1 MKEKITCAYCDG
13 VALLKKEKK
22 EIKYRKDVFTILAH
36 FYQCESCKERF
47 TNNETDTISLLQV
60 HNQYREK
67 YHIPFPDEIADIRN
81 TYGLSASKMSEVLGL
96 GANGYSNYENG
107 EIPTPAIGNLLSAAA
122 EGTTFLQ
129 LVNKANTHFSENAL
143 KKINER
149 IQELIAETQQKE
161 SIYQLL
167 NSHTNPGHFTGF
179 KKINPIKIAALVTY
193 FIQHAKPAFNDK
205 LKLNKLLFFLDF
217 HHFKSQGVSI
227 SGLSYRAIQYGPV
240 PSQYDNI
247 YRYLENEQI
256 ISAKFLRMP
265 NGAAREVFV
274 SNSDF
279 DEFLFSD
286 TELATITH
294 ITKQFSNTPTWH
306 MVELSHKEKAWKE
319 LASQKAFIS
328 FQQYAFDLKSV

>member
-1 MKEKITCAYCDG
+1 MKEKVICAFCNG

-36 FYQCESCKERF
+36 FYQCDICKERF
-47 TNNETDTISLLQV
+47 TNTETDTLSLLQV

-81 TYGLSASKMSEVLGL
+81 NYELSASKMSEILGL

-122 EGTTFLQ
+122 EGTTFRQ

-167 NSHTNPGHFTGF
+167 NSHTNPGQFTGF
-179 KKINPIKIAALVTY
+179 KKINPKKISALVTY
-193 FIQHAKPAFNDK
+193 FIQHAKQAFNDK
-205 LKLNKLLFFLDF
+205 LKLNKLLFFSDF
-217 HHFKSQGVSI
+217 RHFKSQGVSI

-274 SNSDF
+274 SNSSF
-279 DEFLFSD
+279 DESLFSD
-286 TELATITH
+286 TELATLTH
-294 ITKQFSNTPTWH
+294 ITRQFSNTPSWH

-319 LASQKAFIS
+319 LASQNAYIS
-328 FQQYAFDLKSV
+328 YQQYAFDLKSV